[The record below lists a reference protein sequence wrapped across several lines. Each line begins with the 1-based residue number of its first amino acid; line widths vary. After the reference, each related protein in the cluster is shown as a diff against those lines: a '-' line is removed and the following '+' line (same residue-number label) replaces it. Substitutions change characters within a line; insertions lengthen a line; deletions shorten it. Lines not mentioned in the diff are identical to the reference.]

1 MERYEATEKIKK
13 EDAGDII
20 NRIDELISEAD
31 SFLEVSDFIRAEEIL
46 IFLHGNFPDFA
57 DICNRLGHL
66 YHQKGD
72 YVRAREFLERAI
84 QLNPDYTEASLNL
97 AVTLNEMGQ
106 YSKAQLVVDNV
117 QNRVSA
123 KEESIDP
130 FVAGKIANKHKE
142 LGDIY
147 REFFMLNEAASEYR
161 KALSLSPGFADIQV
175 KLGITLRELGF
186 VDEAL
191 ELFSNTAT
199 KRPDYADARIQLG
212 ITFFSQGFIDRAI
225 AEWGKVLELNPE
237 NRKARMYLSF
247 MKSNESG

>member
-1 MERYEATEKIKK
+1 MERYDPFEKTEK
-13 EDAGDII
+13 EDTSDII

-31 SFLEVSDFIRAEEIL
+31 SFLEVNDFTRAEEIL
-46 IFLHGNFPDFA
+46 IFLHRNFPDFA

-84 QLNPDYTEASLNL
+84 RLNPDYTEASLNL

-106 YSKAQLVVDNV
+106 YSKAQEVVHNA
-117 QNRVSA
+117 QNRVST

-130 FVAGKIANKHKE
+130 FIAGKIANKHKE

-191 ELFSNTAT
+191 ELFSSTAT
-199 KRPDYADARIQLG
+199 KRPDYANARIQLG
-212 ITFFSQGFIDRAI
+212 ITFFSQGFIDRAVS
-225 AEWGKVLELNPE
+225 EWEEVLELNPE
-237 NRKARMYLSF
+237 NQKARMYLSF
-247 MKSNESG
+247 VKNNETG

>member
-1 MERYEATEKIKK
+1 MERYDPGEKMEK
-13 EDAGDII
+13 EDTRDII
-20 NRIDELISEAD
+20 NRIDEIISEAD
-31 SFLEVSDFIRAEEIL
+31 SFLEINDFIRAEEIL
-46 IFLHGNFPDFA
+46 ISLHRNFPDFA

-84 QLNPDYTEASLNL
+84 RLNPDYTEASLNL

-106 YSKAQLVVDNV
+106 YSKAQEVVHNA
-117 QNRVSA
+117 QNRVST

-130 FVAGKIANKHKE
+130 FIAGKIANKHKE

-186 VDEAL
+186 VDSGAGR
-191 ELFSNTAT
+191 TAHRGT
-199 KRPDYADARIQLG
+199 PR
-212 ITFFSQGFIDRAI
+212 
-225 AEWGKVLELNPE
+225 
-237 NRKARMYLSF
+237 
-247 MKSNESG
+247 